1 MEPITATKLTIYT
14 GDSDK
19 HGHKPLHLAII
30 ELLHAEGISG
40 ATVLHGIEGFG
51 SHKQIH
57 TARIL
62 DLSGD
67 LPEVII
73 AVDLPEK
80 IEVVLPRGRAS
91 GARRDDRGGP
101 RHDRR
106 GANRYLPPAAA
117 TLKGPH
123 KVGFVYLHKG

>member
-1 MEPITATKLTIYT
+1 MEPVTATKLTVYI

-19 HGHKPLHLAII
+19 HGHKPLHLAIV

-40 ATVLHGIEGFG
+40 ATVLHGVEGYG
-51 SHKQIH
+51 SHKKIH

-67 LPEVII
+67 LPEVIV

-80 IEVVLPRGRAS
+80 IEAVIPKLDEMIGEGLVTTEEVRIVISRPPPRS
-91 GARRDDRGGP
+91 
-101 RHDRR
+101 
-106 GANRYLPPAAA
+106 
-117 TLKGPH
+117 
-123 KVGFVYLHKG
+123 

>member
-1 MEPITATKLTIYT
+1 MEPTNATKLTIYI

-19 HGHKPLHLAII
+19 HGRKPLHLAIV
-30 ELLHAEGISG
+30 ELLHDEGISG
-40 ATVLHGIEGFG
+40 ATVLHGVEGYG

-73 AVDLPEK
+73 AVDLPDK
-80 IEVVLPRGRAS
+80 IEAVLPKIDEIVEEGLVTTEEVQVVISR
-91 GARRDDRGGP
+91 
-101 RHDRR
+101 
-106 GANRYLPPAAA
+106 PP
-117 TLKGPH
+117 LQP
-123 KVGFVYLHKG
+123 

>member
-1 MEPITATKLTIYT
+1 MEPTRATKLTIYV

-30 ELLHAEGISG
+30 ELLHEESVSG
-40 ATVLHGIEGFG
+40 ATVLHGIEGYG

-67 LPEVII
+67 LPVVIV
-73 AVDLPEK
+73 AD
-80 IEVVLPRGRAS
+80 S
-91 GARRDDRGGP
+91 
-101 RHDRR
+101 H
-106 GANRYLPPAAA
+106 LPPSASALIGA
-117 TLKGPH
+117 PGPGLPTH
-123 KVGFVYLHKG
+123 ARGKNRMRT

>member
-1 MEPITATKLTIYT
+1 MEPTRATKLTIYV

-19 HGHKPLHLAII
+19 HGYKPLHLAII
-30 ELLHAEGISG
+30 ELLHEESVSG
-40 ATVLHGIEGFG
+40 ATVLHGIEGYG

-67 LPEVII
+67 LPVVIV

-80 IEVVLPRGRAS
+80 IEAILPKLDAMV
-91 GARRDDRGGP
+91 GGGLVTTEDVWIVISRP
-101 RHDRR
+101 Q
-106 GANRYLPPAAA
+106 PQP
-117 TLKGPH
+117 
-123 KVGFVYLHKG
+123 